1 MKAPAE
7 CETWT
12 YWWIVKW
19 SGPQPLASI
28 WVWSWDPLRFVRRH
42 PPHHLSPAEQT
53 TRQGVMLWGASATPQ
68 PAQQRSDQGRKPV
81 ISGQIV
87 AGRAKILEAC
97 CRWLSHRMSAVGAG
111 IRLRTDFAAT
121 GFAFDQGD
129 RGQDQQS
136 PHRHLCKLV
145 GLPESGGSPAAP
157 VVPWGTLSPCDRGS
171 TRTRLA
177 ELRRGRRP
185 HEFNNWTSESL
196 SR

>member
-53 TRQGVMLWGASATPQ
+53 TRQGVILWGASAAPQ

-81 ISGQIV
+81 ISAQS
-87 AGRAKILEAC
+87 
-97 CRWLSHRMSAVGAG
+97 RW
-111 IRLRTDFAAT
+111 
-121 GFAFDQGD
+121 
-129 RGQDQQS
+129 RGQN
-136 PHRHLCKLV
+136 PAFRIV
-145 GLPESGGSPAAP
+145 GSDP
-157 VVPWGTLSPCDRGS
+157 TLSASFSILSAKLRSS
-171 TRTRLA
+171 TI
-177 ELRRGRRP
+177 
-185 HEFNNWTSESL
+185 
-196 SR
+196 